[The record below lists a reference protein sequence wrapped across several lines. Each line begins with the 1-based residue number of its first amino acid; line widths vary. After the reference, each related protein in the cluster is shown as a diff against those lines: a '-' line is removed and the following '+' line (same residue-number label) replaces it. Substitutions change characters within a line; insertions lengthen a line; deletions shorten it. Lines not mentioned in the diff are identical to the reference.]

1 MFTYTNEM
9 LYSHL
14 LYVVTLYM
22 RALTEKHI
30 YIYKYIYF
38 CKFYISSLHRKLYN
52 ALTLRNMHNKIVRIL

>member
-22 RALTEKHI
+22 RALTENHI
-30 YIYKYIYF
+30 YIYKYIF
-38 CKFYISSLHRKLYN
+38 LQILY
-52 ALTLRNMHNKIVRIL
+52 K